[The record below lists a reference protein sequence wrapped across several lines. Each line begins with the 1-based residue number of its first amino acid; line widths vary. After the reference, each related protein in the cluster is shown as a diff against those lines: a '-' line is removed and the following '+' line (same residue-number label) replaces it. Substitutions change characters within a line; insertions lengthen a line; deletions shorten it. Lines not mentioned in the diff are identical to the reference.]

1 MLFKRFCV
9 LRFQNSRLMTRL
21 ASSGTVTYIHIHIFV
36 SSYSV
41 DVFVAILRDT
51 HNMNICPNILIFCGR
66 SDLDTGSR
74 IPSEHTW
81 PPHILPIW
89 TGLSETRSALSPLI
103 IMIHIQH
110 QPPLGQA
117 GDRSKAPVVSKT
129 VDGPSAGAGT
139 VEKDSALAIFHVT
152 LSPPQ
157 RKSGTLKPRETLDP
171 SCSRFH
177 TVSTQGFQFMINRQ
191 MKW

>member
-1 MLFKRFCV
+1 M

-110 QPPLGQA
+110 QPLSWRSIKRLSQLLKNCGRAQRRRWHSGEGISLGNISCHTFTPATQVWNAQTSRNSGPVLQPLPH
-117 GDRSKAPVVSKT
+117 S
-129 VDGPSAGAGT
+129 
-139 VEKDSALAIFHVT
+139 FHSR
-152 LSPPQ
+152 LSIY
-157 RKSGTLKPRETLDP
+157 D
-171 SCSRFH
+171 
-177 TVSTQGFQFMINRQ
+177 
-191 MKW
+191 